1 VRKVKTPSGPFS
13 FRLYFEDLGEIDE
26 ICSEALRSQSLL
38 PSEPAPIRI
47 DRFVEKQFKAPL
59 RYEDLGPVHL
69 GCIVFNP
76 SGAVEAI
83 VVSRLL
89 EEQNTTPARRRVRS
103 TIAHG
108 AGHGLL
114 HGPLF
119 VKGNSADPVNDGLGE
134 KQPMILCRSED
145 ILVDARRAYTGRW
158 WEFQANQAMGS
169 LLLPS
174 ALINVFLKRCGI
186 EPSSFAS
193 RFMTQPEER
202 DTLAKKAAVIF
213 DVNPIVVRIR
223 LDSLFFSKEK

>member
-26 ICSEALRSQSLL
+26 ICLEALRTQSLL
-38 PSEPAPIRI
+38 PSEPAPVRI
-47 DRFVEKQFKAPL
+47 DRFVEKQFKASL
-59 RYEDLGPVHL
+59 RYEDLGPEHL
-69 GCIVFNP
+69 GCIVFNS

-103 TIAHG
+103 TIAHE

-119 VKGNSADPVNDGLGE
+119 VEGNSPDPLSNGFGE

-145 ILVDARRAYTGRW
+145 ILVDTQRAYTGRW

-193 RFMTQPEER
+193 RIVTQPERE
-202 DTLAKKAAVIF
+202 TLVKKAALIF

-223 LDSLFFSKEK
+223 LDSLFPQKKN